1 MLKDAWFLERNKI
14 PDPSIPDSIDTN
26 RRANKRKK
34 KKNESEQ
41 NEGKSAKRF
50 MSRLVVIDYFR
61 VSRNVIIIN
70 LCIT

>member
-34 KKNESEQ
+34 KKKNESER

-50 MSRLVVIDYFR
+50 MSRLVV
-61 VSRNVIIIN
+61 
-70 LCIT
+70 

>member
-26 RRANKRKK
+26 RRKNGNANKQKNK
-34 KKNESEQ
+34 KKNESER

-50 MSRLVVIDYFR
+50 MSRLVV
-61 VSRNVIIIN
+61 
-70 LCIT
+70 